1 MVTAQQARPAADR
14 RMAALACALV
24 GSPSHRAQPVAASP
38 APLKIAFIGFR
49 HGHIGAVHSACCASG
64 TFVVTGLCEEHA
76 PTREALG
83 SQYTFTHTSYAAM
96 LDEVEVDIVA
106 VGDYYGVRGERVIAA
121 LERGKHVIADKPLCT
136 SLAELDR
143 IEQLAAEKGL
153 SVFCQVL
160 VAVDGLAMAPQPR

>member
-1 MVTAQQARPAADR
+1 
-14 RMAALACALV
+14 
-24 GSPSHRAQPVAASP
+24 
-38 APLKIAFIGFR
+38 
-49 HGHIGAVHSACCASG
+49 
-64 TFVVTGLCEEHA
+64 
-76 PTREALG
+76 
-83 SQYTFTHTSYAAM
+83 M